1 MASRPTREAA
11 CGPAGR
17 VPHAS
22 AACLGAIALT
32 LSAAAPVAA
41 QGSLPAEGIVATV
54 GGPTP
59 APGVDVVLLSDV
71 SLRARLELALVG
83 RTDAAPLTVALLSAT
98 LEQIVGELLVAR
110 EAARLGTAEPTE
122 EDFERERARL
132 EVTLGGPE
140 AAAVFLRAEDAT
152 MAELDAIA
160 LRRAHV
166 SAFFR
171 ANLEGSAEISD
182 AQVEARYA
190 LGDHPFAGRLLE
202 EVREPLRA
210 WMASESVRAD
220 VARWLEV
227 LRGRSVVRIF
237 VPALERA
244 APEGE
249 APGSGPLAGAW

>member
-1 MASRPTREAA
+1 MCLAA
-11 CGPAGR
+11 ITLAL
-17 VPHAS
+17 VAS
-22 AACLGAIALT
+22 A
-32 LSAAAPVAA
+32 PVEA
-41 QGSLPAEGIVATV
+41 QESLPAEAVVATV

-71 SLRARLELALVG
+71 TLRARIELALVG
-83 RTDAAPLTVALLSAT
+83 RSEAVPLTPALLSAT

-110 EAARLGTAEPTE
+110 EAQRLGTAEPTS
-122 EDFERERARL
+122 EDVERERARL
-132 EVTLGGPE
+132 ESTLGGAE

-160 LRRAHV
+160 ARRAHV
-166 SAFFR
+166 TAFFR
-171 ANLEGSAEISD
+171 ANLEGSGEISD

-190 LGDHPFAGRLLE
+190 LGDHPFVGRLLE

-237 VPALERA
+237 LSALERA
-244 APEGE
+244 APPEETAGR
-249 APGSGPLAGAW
+249 GPTAGAW

>member
-1 MASRPTREAA
+1 MR
-11 CGPAGR
+11 AGN
-17 VPHAS
+17 V
-22 AACLGAIALT
+22 AACLAALV
-32 LSAAAPVAA
+32 LMLGAAAPVAA
-41 QGSLPAEGIVATV
+41 QERLPAEAIVATV

-59 APGVDVVLLSDV
+59 APGVDVVLLSDLT
-71 SLRARLELALVG
+71 LRARLELALVG
-83 RTDAAPLTVALLSAT
+83 RTDAASITSALLTAT

-110 EAARLGTAEPTE
+110 EAARLGTAEPTS
-122 EDFERERARL
+122 EDVERERARL
-132 EVTLGGPE
+132 EATLGGAE

-166 SAFFR
+166 TAFFR
-171 ANLEGSAEISD
+171 ANLEGSGEISD
-182 AQVEARYA
+182 AEVEARYA
-190 LGDHPFAGRLLE
+190 LGDHPFVGRLLE

-210 WMASESVRAD
+210 WLASESVRAD

-244 APEGE
+244 APESE
-249 APGSGPLAGAW
+249 AAGSGPAARAW

>member
-1 MASRPTREAA
+1 VCLAA
-11 CGPAGR
+11 ITLAL
-17 VPHAS
+17 VAS
-22 AACLGAIALT
+22 A
-32 LSAAAPVAA
+32 PVEA
-41 QGSLPAEGIVATV
+41 QESLPAEAVVATV

-71 SLRARLELALVG
+71 TLRARIELALVG
-83 RTDAAPLTVALLSAT
+83 RSEAVPLTPALLSAT

-110 EAARLGTAEPTE
+110 EAQRLGTAEPTS
-122 EDFERERARL
+122 EDVERERARL
-132 EVTLGGPE
+132 ESTLGGAE

-160 LRRAHV
+160 ARRAHV
-166 SAFFR
+166 TAFFR
-171 ANLEGSAEISD
+171 ANLEGSGEISD

-190 LGDHPFAGRLLE
+190 LGDHPFVGRLLE

-237 VPALERA
+237 LSALERA
-244 APEGE
+244 APPEETAGR
-249 APGSGPLAGAW
+249 GPTAGAW